1 MVSADQ
7 PPEREP
13 TRAAAFFD
21 VDNTI
26 IRGASAYH
34 LARRLYQRG
43 FFRRRDIAYFGL
55 HSVYYLTFGERLSA
69 IDELRGRALSLIQ
82 GHSVAEVAAI
92 ADEVYDEVLADRVF
106 PGTRELIEAHLRA
119 GDQVW
124 IITAGP
130 RELGDLVARRLGA
143 TGALATVAESR
154 DGFYTGR
161 LVGHM
166 MHGEHKADGARGIAA
181 DQGLDLAR
189 SSAYGDSVND
199 APLLSLVGHPFA
211 INPDARLRRYAAER
225 GWQVRDFRRR
235 RRDVRRGV
243 RTASWAGAV
252 WVTAVAA
259 RAVVRRLRG

>member
-1 MVSADQ
+1 MSADQ
-7 PPEREP
+7 PSEREA
-13 TRAAAFFD
+13 TGAAAFFD

-34 LARRLYQRG
+34 LARRLFQRG
-43 FFRRRDIAYFGL
+43 FFRRRDIAFFGV
-55 HSVYYLTFGERLSA
+55 HTVYYLTFGERLSH
-69 IDELRGRALSLIQ
+69 IDDLRGRALGLIK

-106 PGTRELIEAHLRA
+106 PGTRELIESHLAA

-130 RELGDLVARRLGA
+130 RELGELVARRLGA
-143 TGALATVAESR
+143 TGALATVAESK

-161 LVGHM
+161 LVGDM
-166 MHGEHKADGARGIAA
+166 MHGEHKADGARRIA
-181 DQGLDLAR
+181 DEQGLDLAA

-211 INPDARLRRYAAER
+211 INPDARLRRVAGER

-252 WVTAVAA
+252 WVGAVAT
-259 RAVVRRLRG
+259 RAVVRRLRA